1 MSWIK
6 KKKSK
11 WSLGKRDFINSPGDN
26 NITQYRVALNQLFQL
41 RKRGKSKLFPW
52 KREGLV

>member
-6 KKKSK
+6 KKSK
-11 WSLGKRDFINSPGDN
+11 WSPGKRDFINSPRDN
-26 NITQYRVALNQLFQL
+26 SITQYRVALNQLFQL